1 MKDYKLLLIVLLI
14 PVFLFCCA
22 DGSESTD
29 QDINQGK
36 KAKIRQRLQEMDQ
49 NNDGY
54 ISREEFPGK
63 DERFNRADLDA
74 DGYISREELKTVIK
88 KLRKDDPWM
97 QD

>member
-22 DGSESTD
+22 DGSQSTD
-29 QDINQGK
+29 QDVTRDK
-36 KAKIRQRLQEMDQ
+36 KGKIRQRLREMDQ

-63 DERFNRADLDA
+63 DERFNRADLDS
-74 DGYISREELKTVIK
+74 DGYISREEVKTVIQ

-97 QD
+97 QE